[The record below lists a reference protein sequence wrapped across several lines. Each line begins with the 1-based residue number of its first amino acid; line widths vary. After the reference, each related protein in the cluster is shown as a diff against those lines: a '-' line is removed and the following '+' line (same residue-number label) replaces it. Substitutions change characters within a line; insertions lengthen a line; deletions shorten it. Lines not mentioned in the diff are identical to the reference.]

1 MVVSNHSEELG
12 WDNKTLKCF
21 LAGLPSV
28 MPNGFGR
35 KKKQLTVPSLITM
48 MLIKQQCPFQSKQV
62 IPPFL
67 CADTGILIG
76 AAERNGAGWRD

>member
-28 MPNGFGR
+28 VPNGFGR
-35 KKKQLTVPSLITM
+35 KKKTTTSAI
-48 MLIKQQCPFQSKQV
+48 FDNYDANQSAMSFPV
-62 IPPFL
+62 M
-67 CADTGILIG
+67 
-76 AAERNGAGWRD
+76 